1 MGEIIIEES
10 NYRAFALVVA
20 NLFMLIAFI
29 AISAYGLTRHRM
41 AYWLPGFIAG
51 GVFFIGFL
59 IAISKAMKEK
69 KLLTITIDGVV
80 DETSL
85 SGYGFISFDDIKE
98 FRIITQYRTRF
109 IAIILKDL
117 NHFLNKL
124 PPAKRR
130 QLKRSIIMKQ
140 PPVAINVEMA
150 KDMEPEDI
158 LSLLQK
164 RLADYSC
171 LYD

>member
-29 AISAYGLTRHRM
+29 AVSAFGLTRHRV
-41 AYWLPGFIAG
+41 AYWLPGLTGSA
-51 GVFFIGFL
+51 VFFIGFV

-69 KLLTITIDGVV
+69 KLLTITMDGVI
-80 DETSL
+80 DESNTS
-85 SGYGFISFDDIKE
+85 GFGFISFNDIRE
-98 FRIITQYRTRF
+98 FQIIALYRARAIGIIPKDVNRF
-109 IAIILKDL
+109 LA
-117 NHFLNKL
+117 KL
-124 PPAKRR
+124 PPTKRRLAKRNMV
-130 QLKRSIIMKQ
+130 MKQ
-140 PPVAINVEMA
+140 PPVTINVEQA

-164 RLADYSC
+164 RLMDYSC
-171 LYD
+171 LYE